1 MAVPAQQLLRRF
13 LQSDGSYISLI
24 QCGDEYVHF
33 YITIDSIPV
42 FETQKGFCYALLNG
56 DKLHASDVIAHDPT
70 ERRQTE
76 MRFVQNKSI
85 IKNIL
90 SVKHKEL
97 LHKENI
103 RKVSARACKKTLGIP
118 NTYVGNK
125 KGLVVLV
132 NFQNLSMHK
141 SHTQKVFDD
150 YFNKVGYSQNGCIGS
165 VHDYFFDQSYGQFDL
180 TFDVVGPVTVSNKYG
195 YYGRNSEL
203 LGQDAN
209 VKEMVIEACS
219 LIQSKV
225 NFKDYDW
232 DNDGEVDQVYLIYA
246 GYGEND
252 GAPSNTIW
260 PHESSL
266 GSKSITLDGVKINTY
281 ACSSE
286 LSGNENTNLNGI
298 GVACHEFSHC
308 LGLPDLYDTD
318 YSGALG
324 MIYWGLM
331 SSGSYS
337 GPNKNGEVPYGYS
350 AYERWFAGW
359 LQFKEISTMQ
369 HISGLSNLEESPEA
383 YILYND
389 NNRNEF
395 YVLEN
400 HQPMKW
406 FKYVSYYTD
415 MHGLMVIHVDYD
427 SKVWASNDVNQDP
440 EHQRMAIIPA
450 DNSLGTKE
458 SDLRG
463 DLFPGENN
471 VRWLTDDSHIYS
483 GGQLFN
489 QNVDGSY
496 RMGKI
501 IGNISEAADGT
512 VSFDVFL
519 ASDISI
525 PIPLEATDINDSGY
539 TANWETVD
547 NADSY
552 IVEQFNM
559 FVGSDMIPEIKRQTI
574 DNITATSQRLDWLA
588 DEGVTKYRVKS
599 VVNGC
604 ESQWSDYVDVSKDYS
619 GIVNMNINNVP
630 RISYYRLDG
639 TKVSNAILMKGIYI
653 KEVNG
658 VRTKVIVN

>member
-1 MAVPAQQLLRRF
+1 
-13 LQSDGSYISLI
+13 
-24 QCGDEYVHF
+24 
-33 YITIDSIPV
+33 
-42 FETQKGFCYALLNG
+42 
-56 DKLHASDVIAHDPT
+56 
-70 ERRQTE
+70 
-76 MRFVQNKSI
+76 
-85 IKNIL
+85 
-90 SVKHKEL
+90 
-97 LHKENI
+97 
-103 RKVSARACKKTLGIP
+103 
-118 NTYVGNK
+118 
-125 KGLVVLV
+125 
-132 NFQNLSMHK
+132 
-141 SHTQKVFDD
+141 
-150 YFNKVGYSQNGCIGS
+150 
-165 VHDYFFDQSYGQFDL
+165 
-180 TFDVVGPVTVSNKYG
+180 
-195 YYGRNSEL
+195 
-203 LGQDAN
+203 
-209 VKEMVIEACS
+209 
-219 LIQSKV
+219 
-225 NFKDYDW
+225 
-232 DNDGEVDQVYLIYA
+232 
-246 GYGEND
+246 
-252 GAPSNTIW
+252 
-260 PHESSL
+260 
-266 GSKSITLDGVKINTY
+266 
-281 ACSSE
+281 
-286 LSGNENTNLNGI
+286 
-298 GVACHEFSHC
+298 
-308 LGLPDLYDTD
+308 
-318 YSGALG
+318 
-324 MIYWGLM
+324 
-331 SSGSYS
+331 
-337 GPNKNGEVPYGYS
+337 
-350 AYERWFAGW
+350 
-359 LQFKEISTMQ
+359 
-369 HISGLSNLEESPEA
+369 
-383 YILYND
+383 
-389 NNRNEF
+389 
-395 YVLEN
+395 
-400 HQPMKW
+400 
-406 FKYVSYYTD
+406 